1 MKITTS
7 IIFILFFSST
17 FWGQKTESP
26 YFIYAMSGL
35 KMRTSPA
42 KDSSLITKIPFGTEV
57 KIIDENLESPEII
70 IDGLKGRYILTEY
83 ADTTG
88 YIFSGYISRIP
99 VPNLT
104 DSWFELKDYLVEKF
118 GKSEKKT
125 STKEPNPY
133 DSTDTRYGVKY
144 SDDIEYYD
152 FGEEC
157 NTNERMIIKDI
168 TVREAF
174 LFLTTFNAQY
184 RNIKL
189 DKPATYDKDSGSYS
203 SDQPV
208 QYYQYYRSLSYKKDK
223 NNNLIYIDI
232 CFDTESG
239 SGCASI
245 RKSKTKENVIII
257 EFSYSC
263 S

>member
-1 MKITTS
+1 
-7 IIFILFFSST
+7 
-17 FWGQKTESP
+17 
-26 YFIYAMSGL
+26 
-35 KMRTSPA
+35 MRTSPA

-57 KIIDENLESPEII
+57 KIIDKNLKSPEIT
-70 IDGLKGRYILTEY
+70 IDGLQGRYILTKY

-99 VPNLT
+99 SPNLT
-104 DSWFELKDYLVEKF
+104 DRWFELKDYLVEKY

-125 STKEPNPY
+125 STKEPNPN
-133 DSTDTRYGVKY
+133 DSTDTRYGIKY
-144 SDDIEYYD
+144 SEDIEYYD

-157 NTNERMIIKDI
+157 STNERMIIKNM
-168 TVREAF
+168 TVSEAF

-189 DKPATYDKDSGSYS
+189 DKPATYNVDFDSYS

-208 QYYQYYRSLSYKKDK
+208 QHYQYYRSLTYKKDQ
-223 NNNLIYIDI
+223 NNRLTSIEI

-245 RKSKTKENVIII
+245 KKSKTKDNVIII